1 MDATHQELLD
11 KYKSA
16 KKALEKEKPERLL
29 MQDRVKRL
37 EQNVAESKTA
47 NTKLARD
54 LEAKEEENNVLK
66 WIVKA
71 RAIEQCDPWETIMK

>member
-1 MDATHQELLD
+1 MAVMDATHQELLD

-66 WIVKA
+66 
-71 RAIEQCDPWETIMK
+71 